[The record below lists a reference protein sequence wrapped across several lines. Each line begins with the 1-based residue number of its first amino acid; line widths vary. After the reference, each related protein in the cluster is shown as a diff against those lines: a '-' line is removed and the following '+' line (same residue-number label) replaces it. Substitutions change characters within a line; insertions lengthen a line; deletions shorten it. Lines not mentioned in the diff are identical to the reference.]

1 MKSILSLLYI
11 QKLRDKQAQDVER
24 FKTLQDIVESE
35 IEAGTTLAKNS
46 ATDAL
51 LWLKRFVK
59 KKTSTHEIFLINSQ
73 YIQWHTSSDS

>member
-1 MKSILSLLYI
+1 MILSLLYI
-11 QKLRDKQAQDVER
+11 QKLREKHAQDVER

-59 KKTSTHEIFLINSQ
+59 KKLVRVDISYKFPINTIVHSQ
-73 YIQWHTSSDS
+73 